1 MKNIK
6 NFTLGILGATILSL
20 GLYSCSNDDV
30 ASDVRTNNTIEKN
43 TTSSYELEKAYITL
57 DNKMY
62 IHENGFYEKYVE
74 GEYEYD
80 FVISDI
86 DYELLQENRNSYT
99 IINNFDTSEVIE
111 ITNLVGNSNGT
122 FSFDIQADGIYI
134 SDVNFSYEAN
144 FSSKYVTNSLLG
156 LPVPGSP
163 VWKFVEIIAPVVI
176 EKILED
182 KPDPNLAACR
192 EAMNSL
198 NCGNNTNPYMEY
210 IGGNWFTKS
219 SCNVGCR

>member
-122 FSFDIQADGIYI
+122 FSFDIQADWIY
-134 SDVNFSYEAN
+134 
-144 FSSKYVTNSLLG
+144 
-156 LPVPGSP
+156 
-163 VWKFVEIIAPVVI
+163 
-176 EKILED
+176 
-182 KPDPNLAACR
+182 
-192 EAMNSL
+192 
-198 NCGNNTNPYMEY
+198 
-210 IGGNWFTKS
+210 
-219 SCNVGCR
+219 